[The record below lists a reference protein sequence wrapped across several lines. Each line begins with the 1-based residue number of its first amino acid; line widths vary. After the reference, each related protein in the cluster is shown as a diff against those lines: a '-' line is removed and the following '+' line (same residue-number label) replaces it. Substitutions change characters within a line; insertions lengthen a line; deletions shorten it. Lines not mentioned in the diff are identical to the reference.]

1 MTTLDKQGRR
11 EWADPKARDTRAV
24 RPLDY
29 GTRLWDEGYGF
40 VLDVLSIT
48 SSGSD
53 QGVVVRVQVQDI
65 NRGDISILDFC

>member
-11 EWADPKARDTRAV
+11 EWADSRARDTRAV

-53 QGVVVRVQVQDI
+53 LRVQVQDI
-65 NRGDISILDFC
+65 YRGDI